1 MLLLSRLSFHVKK
14 IGSYL
19 SNNTEELKDRFILQ
33 LALQFIVIANS
44 VELITI
50 GKKQVPG
57 GHNQRNNN
65 QYY

>member
-1 MLLLSRLSFHVKK
+1 MLLLSQLSFHVKK

-19 SNNTEELKDRFILQ
+19 PNNTEELKDRFILQ

-57 GHNQRNNN
+57 GRNQRNNY